1 METSQRNLLSLAL
14 EQKLI
19 GTIIDADEGQFKI
32 LDFIDYDSMTR
43 QFTLQVQNLTTLEVS
58 VREMSDKL
66 KYTVEYPKRSKPNA
80 SRLNPKRK

>member
-1 METSQRNLLSLAL
+1 MSLAL

-43 QFTLQVQNLTTLEVS
+43 QFTLQIQNLTTLVVS

-66 KYTVEYPKRSKPNA
+66 KYDVQYPKRAKPNA
-80 SRLNPKRK
+80 TRLNPKRRK